1 MFHPYDGQGQ
11 GIHDPEDEGMACCTV
26 TPDYS
31 QRPTDCITQVSPAVI
46 QSVVESRVEDGRLT
60 IVLNSNDQVCQSS
73 QCFTDMT
80 AIATVIASK
89 RQNVVLKCVLSL

>member
-1 MFHPYDGQGQ
+1 
-11 GIHDPEDEGMACCTV
+11 MACCTV

-60 IVLNSNDQVCQSS
+60 NSNDQVCQCSV
-73 QCFTDMT
+73 FTDMT
-80 AIATVIASK
+80 AIATVIALYNTVARWDQVK
-89 RQNVVLKCVLSL
+89 RTAPEVV